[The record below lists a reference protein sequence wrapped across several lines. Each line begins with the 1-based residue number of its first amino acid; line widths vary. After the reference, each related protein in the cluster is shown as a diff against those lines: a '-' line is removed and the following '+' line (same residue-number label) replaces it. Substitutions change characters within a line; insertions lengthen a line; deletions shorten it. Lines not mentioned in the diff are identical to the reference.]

1 MTDAKKQKKSNPPLQ
16 DYVQKFNEL
25 STVFDTMPT
34 GVFAILD
41 QKSNIATINKAAGEI
56 LDSDSQALIGQNAYE
71 VFEYRFPGVQK
82 LIDETVQNRRP
93 VKNFTLEIEDSN
105 AEMKTYLVSTAI
117 TEELESKDFGVVL
130 VLHDISEVTRLR
142 RAAMSLQRFG
152 PLVGGSAVMKELYS
166 TIETVAQ
173 YDTTVLICG
182 ETGTGKELV
191 ARAIHEFSPRSKEPF
206 IPINCSALTSSLLES
221 ELFGHVKGAFTG
233 ADKDRS
239 GRFEMAEGGTI
250 FLDEVGTLSLDVQ
263 VKLLRTLQEKV
274 IERVG
279 SSKLI
284 PVDVRVIS
292 ATNRDLQE
300 LIAKNEFRE
309 DLYYRLKV
317 LQIDVP
323 PLRERRLDIPILAE
337 HFVERFNKLYNRKVI
352 ALSPAAKEELMKY
365 FWPGNVRELENAI
378 EHAMVLTQGKIIEPQ
393 YLPPEVRLMKDN
405 GTPAP
410 PPALEHDPST
420 EEENIRRVL
429 AAFAGNVTRAAA
441 SLGMHRTTLW
451 RKMREFGITRF
462 EKRNARR

>member
-1 MTDAKKQKKSNPPLQ
+1 MPNRKEFTIEKNELTLK
-16 DYVQKFNEL
+16 DYIQRFNEL
-25 STVFDTMPT
+25 SSVFNTMPI

-41 QKSNIATINKAAGEI
+41 QKSNIATINKTASEI
-56 LDSDSQALIGQNAYE
+56 LDSDSQAFIGKNAYD
-71 VFEYRFPGVQK
+71 VFEDRFPGIQK
-82 LIDETVQNRRP
+82 LIDETINNHRP
-93 VKNFTLEIEDSN
+93 IKNFTLEIEDSN
-105 AEMKTYLVSTAI
+105 AEVKTYLVSTAI
-117 TEELESKDFGVVL
+117 TNELVPIDFGVVL

-142 RAAMSLQRFG
+142 RAAISMKSFG
-152 PLVGGSAVMKELYS
+152 PLIGGSPVMKQVYS
-166 TIETVAQ
+166 MIETVAQ
-173 YDTTVLICG
+173 YNTTVLIYG

-191 ARAIHEFSPRSKEPF
+191 ARAIHEFSPRSKGPF

-233 ADKDRS
+233 ANKDRS

-250 FLDEVGTLSLDVQ
+250 LLDEIGTMSLDVQ

-292 ATNRDLQE
+292 ATNRVLPE
-300 LIAKNEFRE
+300 LIAKGEFRE

-317 LQIDVP
+317 LQIDIP

-337 HFVERFNKLYNRKVI
+337 HFVEKFNRLYNRKVI
-352 ALSPAAKEELMKY
+352 GLSAATKEDLMKY

-378 EHAMVLTQGKIIEPQ
+378 EHALILTQGKIIEPQ

-405 GTPAP
+405 GTPP
-410 PPALEHDPST
+410 PPPRLEHDPDT
-420 EEENIRRVL
+420 EEENIRRAL
-429 AAFAGNVTRAAA
+429 AAFAGNVTHAAT

-451 RKMREFGITRF
+451 RKMKEFGIPRH
-462 EKRNARR
+462 EKA